1 LNEAAAFGFDNHR
14 IFNVASKKAGD
25 NAGLGSEHS
34 SSQPMEANPYSTPS
48 ANLYGAASGAGG
60 DAVSPSTIAQLTGT
74 KPWVRFMS
82 VLMWIGAILL
92 VGAAAIMLLVGS
104 SGAVQMGEKGAF
116 VGAGA
121 MAVMAL
127 YYGVMAFVIIYPAMK
142 MWKYANSIGRLAASH
157 SVADLDAA
165 LAEQRRYWKF
175 NGIMI
180 IILMCLAVVGL
191 IAGVALGVTAMKG
204 AGVGL

>member
-14 IFNVASKKAGD
+14 IFNVSSKKAGD

-74 KPWVRFMS
+74 KPWVRFIS
-82 VLMWIGAILL
+82 VLTWIGAILMVLAAVFML
-92 VGAAAIMLLVGS
+92 VAGS
-104 SGAVQMGEKGAF
+104 SGMAQMGGNNAYNAGVM
-116 VGAGA
+116 VG
-121 MAVMAL
+121 MAL

-175 NGIMI
+175 SGIMI

>member
-1 LNEAAAFGFDNHR
+1 
-14 IFNVASKKAGD
+14 
-25 NAGLGSEHS
+25 
-34 SSQPMEANPYSTPS
+34 MEANPYSSPS

-82 VLMWIGAILL
+82 VLMWIGAIMMII
-92 VGAAAIMLLVGS
+92 V
-104 SGAVQMGEKGAF
+104 AVF
-116 VGAGA
+116 VLIAGA
-121 MAVMAL
+121 TGASKMGGNASYNAGVMFGMAI
-127 YYGVMAFVIIYPAMK
+127 YYGVMSFVIIYPALK

-175 NGIMI
+175 SGILI
-180 IILMCLAVVGL
+180 IVGMCLALVGV
-191 IAGVALGVTAMKG
+191 IAAVALGFTAMK
-204 AGVGL
+204 AGGMGL

>member
-1 LNEAAAFGFDNHR
+1 
-14 IFNVASKKAGD
+14 
-25 NAGLGSEHS
+25 
-34 SSQPMEANPYSTPS
+34 MEANPYSTPS
-48 ANLYGAASGAGG
+48 ANLYGAASGAGA

-74 KPWVRFMS
+74 KPWVRFIS
-82 VLMWIGAILL
+82 VLTWIGAILMVLAAVFML
-92 VGAAAIMLLVGS
+92 VAGS
-104 SGAVQMGEKGAF
+104 SGMAQM
-116 VGAGA
+116 VG
-121 MAVMAL
+121 MAL

-175 NGIMI
+175 SGIMI